1 MTNVQ
6 ISITVFILAMM
17 VWWNYWYNS
26 PQRVYARQEII
37 YNSELEELSWSI
49 QEAKRKIESWTI
61 RIQKLKKCI
70 DNKSIVCNVEN
81 STTTGSVIPVPPSK
95 TICTIGTGSHD
106 VRSLAKN
113 YPWVAWWKNNNPSW
127 ITLGSKQLE
136 KAFDEAWILWTVWTA
151 RPANEWSNYY
161 WFPDLENWMKAKL
174 LIIKRSYKSSTIA
187 QYLRVWGTDGINTHL
202 DTSRTIASLSD
213 DELLLL
219 TRKQIQK
226 ESGTLS
232 NYIFN
237 NVIIC
242 KSI

>member
-1 MTNVQ
+1 MKNVQ
-6 ISITVFILAMM
+6 IYIAVSLLAMIFG
-17 VWWNYWYNS
+17 WNYWYNS

-49 QEAKRKIESWTI
+49 QEAKKTIESSNI

-70 DNKSIVCNVEN
+70 DNKSIVCNVEK

-95 TICTIGTGSHD
+95 INCSIGTGSHD

-127 ITLGSKQLE
+127 ITLGSKELE
-136 KAFDEAWILWTVWTA
+136 KAFDNAWILWTVWTA
-151 RPANEWSNYY
+151 RPAKEWSNYY
-161 WFPDLENWMKAKL
+161 WFPDLENWMRAKL
-174 LIIKRSYKSSTIA
+174 LIIKRSYKNSTID
-187 QYLRVWGTDGINTHL
+187 QYLRVWGTDSINTSL
-202 DTSRTIASLSD
+202 DGKRTIASLSD

-226 ESGTLS
+226 ESGSLS
-232 NYIFN
+232 KYIFN
-237 NVIIC
+237 NVINC
-242 KSI
+242 N